1 MGRDGYTGLAVL
13 AASLALFWATLGL
26 ERHPM
31 VPVGPA
37 FYPRI
42 VLGICALM
50 ALVLVV
56 MDLGRLGTRLRG
68 YDKSVLP
75 AHDSVTPAKA
85 GAQSPNYRLV
95 LLCFA
100 IFTAYV
106 VLLPYLGFRL
116 STFLFLMAMPV
127 ALERPATRR
136 RWIVVLIVAVVATLV
151 VYYLF
156 EQYLHVLMPR
166 GRWTG
171 F

>member
-42 VLGICALM
+42 VLGITALM
-50 ALVLVV
+50 ALALVV
-56 MDLGRLGTRLRG
+56 ADFRRKRDVSPSPLGEGRG
-68 YDKSVLP
+68 G
-75 AHDSVTPAKA
+75 
-85 GAQSPNYRLV
+85 GAASPSYALV
-95 LLCFA
+95 IIAFA
-100 IFTAYV
+100 VFAAYV
-106 VLLPYLGFRL
+106 VALPWLGFRL
-116 STFLFLMAMPV
+116 ATFLFLVAMPIV
-127 ALERPATRR
+127 LERPASRG
-136 RWIVVLIVAVVATLV
+136 RWVTVIVLAVVATAAS
-151 VYYLF
+151 YYAF
-156 EQYLHVLMPR
+156 ERYLHVLLPR